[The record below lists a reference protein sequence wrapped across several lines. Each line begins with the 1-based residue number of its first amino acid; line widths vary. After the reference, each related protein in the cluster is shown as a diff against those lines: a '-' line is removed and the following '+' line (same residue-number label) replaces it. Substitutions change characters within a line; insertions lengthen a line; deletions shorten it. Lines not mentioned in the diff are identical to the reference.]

1 MNSLKSLRTAAR
13 GSIIMNGKSLLD
25 TNIVISIFKDE
36 KNIAKRIRAL
46 RKVYIPVVV
55 LGELYYGA
63 FKSMRIEKN
72 LNNISLLLDHI
83 SVLQTNEGT
92 AKIYGEIKTQLK
104 RKGKPI
110 PENDIWVAAIA
121 RQFNL
126 TLITKDGHFKEV
138 DGLKYTLL

>member
-1 MNSLKSLRTAAR
+1 
-13 GSIIMNGKSLLD
+13 MNGKSLLD